1 MSHNPLT
8 KIKDVAVGTIKVPLG
23 AAGTALDLAKG
34 TAGHVAK
41 TVTGTVAGVAGA
53 AGVGPKEQ
61 ASPAEAPEAPQ
72 APEGQAVSP
81 EEVVDHDL
89 EKKLAETSKTEPV
102 NVTEELGLDPAP
114 VEKPTEKPLTKID
127 AKAED
132 IEVDVTPADI
142 ADRVFKDD

>member
-41 TVTGTVAGVAGA
+41 TVTGTVTSTVAGVTGAGQ
-53 AGVGPKEQ
+53 KETT
-61 ASPAEAPEAPQ
+61 APTDAPE
-72 APEGQAVSP
+72 PEGQAAST
-81 EEVVDHDL
+81 EDVVDHDL
-89 EKKLAETSKTEPV
+89 EKQLAETSKTEPV

-114 VEKPTEKPLTKID
+114 VDKPTEKPVTKID
-127 AKAED
+127 AAAEASD
-132 IEVDVTPADI
+132 VDVTPADI
-142 ADRVFKDD
+142 ADRISKND